1 MASRRH
7 SLCDAIS
14 KLQAFLSSQ
23 PTLQLFFHDW
33 KKPRHASMYIC
44 FADVGFDSK
53 TSGLSALV
61 NKLLRLTPYPMRS
74 VGSARSLYD
83 ARLVCL
89 QVGIVQTAYANGAST
104 NFMRSDLGIEVA
116 VTPTGVKY
124 LHEEA
129 VKFDIGI
136 YFEANG
142 HGTVLFSD
150 SLLQRLTQ
158 VWTGAPDQGQLP
170 GSNSNCSSGCNCSR
184 TAIAKIALMF
194 PMCCLSVCLSVCFC
208 LHAAVAATVAIRY
221 DATLAGM
228 FVMAALVAIASGC
241 CNV

>member
-1 MASRRH
+1 MTGKSP
-7 SLCDAIS
+7 DT
-14 KLQAFLSSQ
+14 QAC
-23 PTLQLFFHDW
+23 
-33 KKPRHASMYIC
+33 I
-44 FADVGFDSK
+44 FALLMFGFNSK

-104 NFMRSDLGIEVA
+104 DFMRNDLGIEVV
-116 VTPTGVKY
+116 VTPTGVKF

-150 SLLQRLTQ
+150 SLLERLTQ
-158 VWTGAPDQGQLP
+158 VWTG
-170 GSNSNCSSGCNCSR
+170 
-184 TAIAKIALMF
+184 
-194 PMCCLSVCLSVCFC
+194 LSVCLSVRLSVFLSVC
-208 LHAAVAATVAIRY
+208 LSV
-221 DATLAGM
+221 L
-228 FVMAALVAIASGC
+228 
-241 CNV
+241 

>member
-1 MASRRH
+1 MW
-7 SLCDAIS
+7 
-14 KLQAFLSSQ
+14 
-23 PTLQLFFHDW
+23 T
-33 KKPRHASMYIC
+33 
-44 FADVGFDSK
+44 
-53 TSGLSALV
+53 
-61 NKLLRLTPYPMRS
+61 
-74 VGSARSLYD
+74 ARSLFD

-104 NFMRSDLGIEVA
+104 NFIRNNLGIEVA

-158 VWTGAPDQGQLP
+158 VWSVALRLRYLLKWTYLVATTLACATEFASAHCP
-170 GSNSNCSSGCNCSR
+170 R
-184 TAIAKIALMF
+184 TVFANTALMCSL
-194 PMCCLSVCLSVCFC
+194 PICLSVYLN
-208 LHAAVAATVAIRY
+208 LLAAVAIITALCHSSY
-221 DATLAGM
+221 LAGN
-228 FVMAALVAIASGC
+228 FAMAAFTANTA
-241 CNV
+241 CNG